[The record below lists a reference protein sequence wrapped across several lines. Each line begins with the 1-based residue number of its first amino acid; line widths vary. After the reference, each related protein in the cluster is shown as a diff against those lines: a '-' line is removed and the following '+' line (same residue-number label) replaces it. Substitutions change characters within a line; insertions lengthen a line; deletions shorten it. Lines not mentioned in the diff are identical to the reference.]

1 MEYRLRPRRSEVTAR
16 ARFIL
21 ANTEIISPPL
31 VPEIKLRLAA
41 ESVPL
46 WQKTEEELGRR
57 GLEPPFW
64 AFAWAGG
71 QVLARHVLD
80 DPEIVHRRSVIDL
93 GTGSG
98 LVAIAAAKA
107 GARLVLAAA
116 IDEFACEAASLNA
129 AINGV
134 AVTTAVEDLL
144 AVPAP
149 AADIILVGDLFYE
162 QSLAGRTFAW
172 LAEARARG
180 IDSLIGDPGR
190 AYLPKHRLA
199 KLAQYDVPV
208 TRDLEGAEI
217 KQSAVWQLRD

>member
-71 QVLARHVLD
+71 QALARYVLD
-80 DPEIVHRRSVIDL
+80 DPAIVRRRSIIDL
-93 GTGSG
+93 GTGS
-98 LVAIAAAKA
+98 
-107 GARLVLAAA
+107 
-116 IDEFACEAASLNA
+116 
-129 AINGV
+129 
-134 AVTTAVEDLL
+134 
-144 AVPAP
+144 
-149 AADIILVGDLFYE
+149 
-162 QSLAGRTFAW
+162 
-172 LAEARARG
+172 
-180 IDSLIGDPGR
+180 
-190 AYLPKHRLA
+190 
-199 KLAQYDVPV
+199 
-208 TRDLEGAEI
+208 
-217 KQSAVWQLRD
+217 